1 MSKRVD
7 DEIMNEEE
15 TTTETDRHWSQV
27 TQRHYDPD
35 GTEELTTVIVYA
47 IAEARGVSP
56 MELKSPPL
64 YEVVDVPAIE
74 NTFFGPDVAG
84 DSRRGI
90 GTVEFQYTNSLVQ
103 VESDGWVHVYEST
116 GPDDSGLD

>member
-15 TTTETDRHWSQV
+15 PTTKSKTGWSQV
-27 TQRHYDPD
+27 TQRHYDPE
-35 GTEELTTVIVYA
+35 GNEELTTVIVYA
-47 IAEARGVSP
+47 IADARGVSP
-56 MELKSPPL
+56 IEVKSPPL

-84 DSRRGI
+84 ESRQSV
-90 GTVEFQYTNSLVQ
+90 GTVEFQYTNYLIQ
-103 VESDGWVHVYEST
+103 VESDGWVQLYEST
-116 GPDDSGLD
+116 GTDDPGLD